1 MVVSDAL
8 VEGCAGAVGGCVAT
22 VATYPLMRMTTL
34 QTLRVRD
41 RANAAAIAAAASPK
55 DAEAAAAPPP
65 GADDKARST
74 LEQLRAL
81 AQAHGWRALFT
92 GLSAALAGTT
102 VSQGVYFYLYSLL
115 RGAAVRRRGGAAGAA
130 DPRGAGLGVTESLL
144 VASLA
149 GMGNVLL
156 TNPIWIVAT
165 RMQSHRHAERGGDV
179 GAGGGPESACA
190 SSAPPPPGALAVA
203 RSVYAEFG
211 PAGFWKGVAPSLA
224 MVINPTIQYALYE
237 WLAAGRARARRA
249 RRGAA
254 ADAARPSA
262 AEVFALG
269 ALAKAG
275 ATVLTYPLLTV
286 KTRMMAAR
294 RGDAG
299 PAYGSLAEAVA
310 RIGREEGL
318 AGYYRGVRPKLVQ
331 SVLAA
336 ALLFAA
342 KEKIMDATRAALAGA
357 ALAAAAPSAAK
368 GRGKGCA

>member
-41 RANAAAIAAAASPK
+41 RANAAAAAAAAAPK
-55 DAEAAAAPPP
+55 DAEAAPPPP
-65 GADDKARST
+65 GADDEARST

-81 AQAHGWRALFT
+81 ARAHGWRALFT

-130 DPRGAGLGVTESLL
+130 DPRGAGLGVAESLL

-165 RMQSHRHAERGGDV
+165 RMQSHRHAERGGS
-179 GAGGGPESACA
+179 GAAGSSGGPESACA

-211 PAGFWKGVAPSLA
+211 LAGFWKGVAPSLA

-237 WLAAGRARARRA
+237 WLAAARARARRA
-249 RRGAA
+249 RRGGAA
-254 ADAARPSA
+254 AAAVAARPSA

-299 PAYGSLAEAVA
+299 RAYGSLAEAVA
-310 RIGREEGL
+310 RIGREEGVI
-318 AGYYRGVRPKLVQ
+318 GYYRGVRPKLVQ

-342 KEKIMDATRAALAGA
+342 KEKISDATRAALAGA

-368 GRGKGCA
+368 RA